1 MTTNNR
7 FTPLWRQA
15 GQPRKQ
21 TTPPTT
27 PGAGGRG
34 TNLGRT
40 IFRTFAV
47 AIVAYSVTLFVI
59 ASGEANTR
67 FPGCAAHCGSQVS
80 LQGCYNC
87 CEASCTL
94 QVNRN
99 LCRRA
104 CDERFG
110 GATN

>member
-7 FTPLWRQA
+7 FTPTWRAA
-15 GQPRKQ
+15 GNRRHI
-21 TTPPTT
+21 TPPTT

-34 TNLGRT
+34 NLGRT

-47 AIVAYSVTLFVI
+47 AIVAFSVTLWVI

-87 CEASCTL
+87 CEASCQL